1 MKPKLELINLNDLN
15 LSESK
20 EYYDLL
26 LKNRRELH
34 KIPELGFQEF
44 KTSNYIYNEIKDYV
58 DKIHKLA
65 TTGIVAYIYSPNN
78 NKTKTLL
85 LRADID
91 GLPIQEEN
99 NIEYKSEHN
108 GMMHACGH
116 DAHSSILINT
126 IKYFYKNKDKLKIN
140 LKFMFQPGEEGFAG
154 AKKMI
159 DEGVLDDVDYA
170 TALHVWNDLDI
181 KKVAIKKGASMA
193 SSDSFE
199 IELIGKG
206 GHAAIPYQ
214 AYDPILTAI
223 NFINYCYSYFPRA
236 FNNSNS
242 YILSFT
248 YIQAGT
254 ANNIIPTKLILK
266 GTVRTFDENIRINI
280 ASKLEQILKSFCN
293 LNNIDY
299 ILKYNLG
306 YPVLINDPF
315 LYDIAYKSLQK
326 IGVKIEKFKSMGSE
340 DMAYIFQKV
349 PGIYV
354 AIGSKD
360 EQNNSPHHN
369 PKFNINETSMLI
381 GMQYF
386 INFIF
391 TLQENI

>member
-1 MKPKLELINLNDLN
+1 
-15 LSESK
+15 
-20 EYYDLL
+20 
-26 LKNRRELH
+26 
-34 KIPELGFQEF
+34 
-44 KTSNYIYNEIKDYV
+44 
-58 DKIHKLA
+58 
-65 TTGIVAYIYSPNN
+65 
-78 NKTKTLL
+78 
-85 LRADID
+85 
-91 GLPIQEEN
+91 
-99 NIEYKSEHN
+99 
-108 GMMHACGH
+108 
-116 DAHSSILINT
+116 
-126 IKYFYKNKDKLKIN
+126 
-140 LKFMFQPGEEGFAG
+140 MFQPGEEGFAG

-214 AYDPILTAI
+214 AYDPILTAT

-315 LYDIAYKSLQK
+315 L
-326 IGVKIEKFKSMGSE
+326 
-340 DMAYIFQKV
+340 
-349 PGIYV
+349 
-354 AIGSKD
+354 
-360 EQNNSPHHN
+360 
-369 PKFNINETSMLI
+369 
-381 GMQYF
+381 
-386 INFIF
+386 
-391 TLQENI
+391 

>member
-1 MKPKLELINLNDLN
+1 MKAKSEIINELN
-15 LSESK
+15 LQESK
-20 EYYDLL
+20 GYYDSLIR
-26 LKNRRELH
+26 NRRDLH

-58 DKIHKLA
+58 DKIYKIA
-65 TTGIVAYIYSPNN
+65 TTGIVAYIYPINN

-99 NIEYKSEHN
+99 NIDYKSEHN
-108 GMMHACGH
+108 GIMHACGH

-140 LKFMFQPGEEGFAG
+140 LKFIFQPGEEGFAG

-206 GHAAIPYQ
+206 GHAAIPHQ
-214 AYDPILTAI
+214 SYDPILTAT
-223 NFINYCYSYFPRA
+223 NFINYCYSYFPRT
-236 FNNSNS
+236 FNTPNN

-254 ANNIIPTKLILK
+254 ANNIIPSKLILK

-315 LYDIAYKSLQK
+315 LYDIAYKALEK

-340 DMAYIFQKV
+340 DMAYIFQKI
-349 PGIYV
+349 PGIYI

-360 EQNNSPHHN
+360 EVNNAPHHN
-369 PKFNINETSMLI
+369 PKFNINENSMLI

-386 INFIF
+386 INFIL

>member
-1 MKPKLELINLNDLN
+1 MKAKSEIINNLNLQ
-15 LSESK
+15 ESK
-20 EYYDLL
+20 EYYDSLIR
-26 LKNRRELH
+26 NRRDLH

-58 DKIHKLA
+58 DKIYKIA
-65 TTGIVAYIYSPNN
+65 TTGIVAYIHPINN

-99 NIEYKSEHN
+99 NIDYKSEHN
-108 GMMHACGH
+108 GIMHACGH

-140 LKFMFQPGEEGFAG
+140 LKFIFQPGEEGFAG

-181 KKVAIKKGASMA
+181 KKVAIEKGASMA

-214 AYDPILTAI
+214 SHDPILTAT

-236 FNNSNS
+236 FNTPNN

-254 ANNIIPTKLILK
+254 ANNIIPSKLILK

-280 ASKLEQILKSFCN
+280 ASKLDEILKTFCN

-315 LYDIAYKSLQK
+315 LYDIAYKALEK

-360 EQNNSPHHN
+360 EVNNAPHHN
-369 PKFNINETSMLI
+369 PKFNINENSMLI

-386 INFIF
+386 INFIL
-391 TLQENI
+391 TLQESI

>member
-26 LKNRRELH
+26 LKNRRDLH

-44 KTSNYIYNEIKDYV
+44 KTSNYIYNQIKDYV
-58 DKIHKLA
+58 DKIYKLA

-99 NIEYKSEHN
+99 KIEYKSEHN

-126 IKYFYKNKDKLKIN
+126 IKYFYKNRDKLKIN

-214 AYDPILTAI
+214 AYDPILTAT

-280 ASKLEQILKSFCN
+280 ASKLEQILKLFCN

>member
-26 LKNRRELH
+26 LKNRRDLH

-44 KTSNYIYNEIKDYV
+44 KTSNYIYNQIKDYV
-58 DKIHKLA
+58 DKIYKLA

-99 NIEYKSEHN
+99 KIEYKSEHN

-126 IKYFYKNKDKLKIN
+126 IKYFYKNRDKLKIN

-181 KKVAIKKGASMA
+181 KKVAIKK
-193 SSDSFE
+193 
-199 IELIGKG
+199 
-206 GHAAIPYQ
+206 
-214 AYDPILTAI
+214 
-223 NFINYCYSYFPRA
+223 R
-236 FNNSNS
+236 
-242 YILSFT
+242 
-248 YIQAGT
+248 
-254 ANNIIPTKLILK
+254 
-266 GTVRTFDENIRINI
+266 
-280 ASKLEQILKSFCN
+280 SK
-293 LNNIDY
+293 Y
-299 ILKYNLG
+299 
-306 YPVLINDPF
+306 
-315 LYDIAYKSLQK
+315 
-326 IGVKIEKFKSMGSE
+326 GVFR
-340 DMAYIFQKV
+340 
-349 PGIYV
+349 
-354 AIGSKD
+354 
-360 EQNNSPHHN
+360 
-369 PKFNINETSMLI
+369 
-381 GMQYF
+381 
-386 INFIF
+386 
-391 TLQENI
+391 